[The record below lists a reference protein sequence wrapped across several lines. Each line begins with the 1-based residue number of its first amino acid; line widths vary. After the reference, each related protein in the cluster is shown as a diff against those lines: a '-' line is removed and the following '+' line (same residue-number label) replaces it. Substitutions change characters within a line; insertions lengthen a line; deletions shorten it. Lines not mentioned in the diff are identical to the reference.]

1 MLLKLSE
8 LDELLLLELLILFE
22 LDELLEFDELTYGL
36 LLYDAVPVMPQPT
49 SALVLPKT
57 VPLLVTVASLL
68 NVSIS
73 AVSVLKCEEWY
84 VKSTGVLIS
93 PKLTVKVCVS

>member
-36 LLYDAVPVMPQPT
+36 LLYDAVPVMPPT
-49 SALVLPKT
+49 
-57 VPLLVTVASLL
+57 
-68 NVSIS
+68 NFSIGTS
-73 AVSVLKCEEWY
+73 
-84 VKSTGVLIS
+84 
-93 PKLTVKVCVS
+93 